1 MTPRARDTIDEPL
14 MPTANL
20 KYMNAGKME
29 KETIKDYIG
38 TTRHMLRKNLTNEA
52 RKRDLSEVSAKYEKE
67 VKTLEE
73 AKEAFSEDHQRFIT
87 MKADLES
94 MTQVGSEQLVAKM
107 KSISDLEQQIFLL
120 QSEDDSL

>member
-1 MTPRARDTIDEPL
+1 
-14 MPTANL
+14 
-20 KYMNAGKME
+20 MNAGKME

-67 VKTLEE
+67 VKILEE
-73 AKEAFSEDHQRFIT
+73 AKEAFQEDHQRFIT
-87 MKADLES
+87 MKADLEA

-107 KSISDLEQQIFLL
+107 KDIADLEQQIFLL